1 MILGV
6 LLDNVGTPAGDASA
20 RDVATLLA
28 RVRRAV
34 EDQFGVDLHL
44 EVHLVGEF
52 TAECPA

>member
-1 MILGV
+1 MSSLHANFIVNTG
-6 LLDNVGTPAGDASA
+6 GASA

-34 EDQFGVDLHL
+34 EEQFGVDLQL

-52 TAECPA
+52 TATEVML